1 MPSCP
6 NFDLEKI
13 ERNVNE
19 ITCTRSVSGASFT
32 AGVQDFILNVGAPS
46 AFKWSD
52 VYFRLSVS
60 LTTGT
65 DQPSVYSSD
74 VALSDN
80 FVNALFNQIDVKA
93 GGTSI
98 SSQTRY
104 VAQAAQLRTRIC
116 KSYAWQQSVGRNT
129 FFIEPSYEERKLI
142 TSYDDGLLTNQGTIT
157 VDAGGLVAGTG
168 TNFWND
174 GVRTGMILTVGG
186 KPYVISSIMPDSE
199 LSLLIQVPDGFT
211 PITTGS
217 SYTIN
222 TEIDRKEPADGRNQ
236 IYVLWRPSLG
246 IFDVDDWIGA
256 GQYMVSLN
264 PNTNYESAAIQTIV
278 PKSEAGDYRLTVN
291 DIRMYVPTYKVAI
304 PDDVSRL
311 SFVELDVQSKVI
323 GVDGNV
329 SSMQFTVPS
338 STHALALFLQSGEAG
353 YDTINPPT
361 LFRTKISNPPS
372 TTESSEK
379 SLRNLQ
385 ITYAGISRPAI
396 NWANN
401 EFTEDNTVPAKS
413 STNQL
418 QQRYYDTITESG
430 MIDNIG
436 GVESFSDYLSRGP
449 FYYYQFVKAAGNLA
463 TDVQLSA
470 LFGEKDLPANTRL
483 FLVAFYSKA
492 VEVTTQAGLV
502 VNIQQSAI

>member
-1 MPSCP
+1 MPCP

-19 ITCTRSVSGASFT
+19 ITCTRSVGGANFT
-32 AGVQDFILNVGAPS
+32 AGVMDFILNVGAPS

-52 VYFRLSVS
+52 VYFRLSVT
-60 LTTGT
+60 LTRGT
-65 DQPSVYSSD
+65 NQPSVYTSD

-129 FFIEPSYEERKLI
+129 FLIEPSYEERKLI
-142 TSYDDGLLTNQGTIT
+142 TSYDDGNITDQGTIV
-157 VDAGGLVAGTG
+157 VDNAGLVTGTG
-168 TNFWND
+168 TNFWDD
-174 GVRTGMILTVGG
+174 GVRTGMVLTVGG
-186 KPYVISSIMPDSE
+186 NPYVISSILPDSDIT
-199 LSLLIQVPDGFT
+199 LMLQVPDGFA
-211 PITTGS
+211 PITS
-217 SYTIN
+217 QSAYTVN
-222 TEIDRKEPADGRNQ
+222 TEIDRKEPADGRNEV
-236 IYVLWRPSLG
+236 YVLWRPSLG
-246 IFDVDDWIGA
+246 IFDVDDWVGA

-264 PNTNYESAAIQTIV
+264 PASNYQSAALQTIV
-278 PKSEAGDYRLTVN
+278 PQAEAGDYRLTIN

-323 GVDGNV
+323 GTDGNV

-353 YDTINPPT
+353 YDTINPAT
-361 LFRTKISNPPS
+361 LFRTKISNPPDAS
-372 TTESSEK
+372 VSSEK
-379 SLRNLQ
+379 SLKNIQ

-396 NWANN
+396 NWSNN
-401 EFTEDNTVPAKS
+401 EFTEDNTVAAAT

-430 MIDNIG
+430 MIDNVG
-436 GVESFSDYLSRGP
+436 GVESFADYLTRGP

-470 LFGEKDLPANTRL
+470 LFGSNLPANTRL

-502 VNIQQSAI
+502 VNITQSSV